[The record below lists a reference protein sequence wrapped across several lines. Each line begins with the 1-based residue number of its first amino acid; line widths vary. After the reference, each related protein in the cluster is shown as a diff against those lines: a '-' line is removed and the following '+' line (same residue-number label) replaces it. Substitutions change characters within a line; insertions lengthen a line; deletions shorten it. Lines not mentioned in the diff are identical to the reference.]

1 MTNNDLDLTSFFLH
15 IQFRATN
22 SKVTVSLMLN
32 RVFLLN
38 NFLVCVARTTRAEPK
53 GTGDVLPVNVVV
65 SPSSGKYREVRK

>member
-15 IQFRATN
+15 IQFRTTN

-38 NFLVCVARTTRAEPK
+38 NFLVCVARTTRAELK
-53 GTGDVLPVNVVV
+53 ETRDVLRVNVVV
-65 SPSSGKYREVRK
+65 LPSSGEFREMRK

>member
-15 IQFRATN
+15 IQFRTTN

-38 NFLVCVARTTRAEPK
+38 NFLACVARTTRAEPK
-53 GTGDVLPVNVVV
+53 ETRDVLPVNVVV
-65 SPSSGKYREVRK
+65 SPSSGGFREVRK